1 MGIEELIGFLLG
13 VGFGRLL
20 QCFRSG
26 ESSSTTQAEAPV
38 VQLTETEEPISTAST
53 ETMDIVPPEPPKPS
67 EQPAASPV
75 VTEEAAIVQQIIAE
89 SSPPPASSP
98 EVEERRNDLKAA
110 ILEIIRSAEGGIT
123 LSAIA
128 EQMKRHFASI
138 IGPVRLLIEEGLV
151 EKQDKLYKIRG
162 TA

>member
-13 VGFGRLL
+13 VGFGRLV
-20 QCFRSG
+20 QCFGGG
-26 ESSSTTQAEAPV
+26 EASSTAQTQASG
-38 VQLTETEEPISTAST
+38 VQPTETSTVPT
-53 ETMDIVPPEPPKPS
+53 EAVAAVPPEPLEPS
-67 EQPAASPV
+67 EQPAAAPI
-75 VTEEAAIVQQIIAE
+75 VTEEIVAVQQIIAE
-89 SSPPPASSP
+89 SPQSIPSP

>member
-1 MGIEELIGFLLG
+1 MGIEELIGFFLG
-13 VGFGRLL
+13 VACGRLL
-20 QCFRSG
+20 QCFG
-26 ESSSTTQAEAPV
+26 GGAFAQAKQAEPSSAQP
-38 VQLTETEEPISTAST
+38 TEPEGPTSTSMTAAST
-53 ETMDIVPPEPPKPS
+53 IVPPAPS
-67 EQPAASPV
+67 V
-75 VTEEAAIVQQIIAE
+75 VTEEAVAVQQTAAG
-89 SSPPPASSP
+89 SPQPAPSP

-110 ILEIIRSAEGGIT
+110 ILEIIRSAEEGIT

-128 EQMKRHFASI
+128 EKMKRHFASI

>member
-1 MGIEELIGFLLG
+1 MGIEELIGFFLG
-13 VGFGRLL
+13 VACGRLL
-20 QCFRSG
+20 QCFRG
-26 ESSSTTQAEAPV
+26 EESPSAAQSETSSAQPTEPEGATSTSPTEAR
-38 VQLTETEEPISTAST
+38 AS
-53 ETMDIVPPEPPKPS
+53 VPPEPVEPG
-67 EQPAASPV
+67 EQYAAPLV
-75 VTEEAAIVQQIIAE
+75 VTEEAVVVQQIIAG
-89 SSPPPASSP
+89 SPQPAPSP

-110 ILEIIRSAEGGIT
+110 ILEIIRSAEAGIT

>member
-20 QCFRSG
+20 QCFRGG
-26 ESSSTTQAEAPV
+26 ESSSKTQAEASG
-38 VQLTETEEPISTAST
+38 VQPTETEESTST
-53 ETMDIVPPEPPKPS
+53 VPAEAVAIVPPEPLEPS
-67 EQPAASPV
+67 EQPAASPI
-75 VTEEAAIVQQIIAE
+75 VTEEIVAVQQIIAE
-89 SSPPPASSP
+89 SPQSTPSP

>member
-13 VGFGRLL
+13 VACGRLL
-20 QCFRSG
+20 QCFG
-26 ESSSTTQAEAPV
+26 SSAPSSAEQTEAASAQPTAPEGLAATSTTETAPV
-38 VQLTETEEPISTAST
+38 
-53 ETMDIVPPEPPKPS
+53 VPPEPPESS

-75 VTEEAAIVQQIIAE
+75 VPEEAAVVQQTIAE
-89 SSPPPASSP
+89 SSQPTLSP
-98 EVEERRNDLKAA
+98 EAEERRNDLKAA

-123 LSAIA
+123 LSVIA
-128 EQMKRHFASI
+128 EKMKRHFASI